1 MQAKATGSPG
11 PNRRA
16 LLAIVL
22 VLVILVPVGY
32 SVYARVTT
40 TEPPEFLDPPRGT
53 ACVCEL
59 IGKDTE
65 WMRYHH
71 WELLRGLREEVV
83 RTGNRSEISFD
94 GCWNCHQ
101 SKVDFCDRCHDA
113 AFVRPDCFGCHYYPE
128 LGERPPLAA
137 RANHE

>member
-1 MQAKATGSPG
+1 MQDKATGSPAG
-11 PNRRA
+11 GGRG
-16 LLAIVL
+16 LLAVVL

-32 SVYARVTT
+32 SVYARVAVTQ
-40 TEPPEFLDPPRGT
+40 PAEFLDPPKGD
-53 ACVCEL
+53 ACVCER
-59 IGKDTE
+59 IGEDTE
-65 WMRYHH
+65 WMRLHH

-101 SKVDFCDRCHDA
+101 SKVKFCDRCHDA

-128 LGERPPLAA
+128 LGERPPLAEQT
-137 RANHE
+137 NDE